1 MVMSGSGERVVFVH
15 GRPGDESWLTG
26 GTIARLH
33 SDGSHCLVLFAGD
46 SGPESSGDAAIT
58 AALGELGGDS
68 WRWLSPAPEVAGGAQ
83 RGAVD
88 DALEDALAA
97 EWATAVVVGELDENL
112 RAAVIRAAAA
122 AGLPVFVSRRVS
134 DAAAQRL
141 VAIDVSDQVDRKIRA
156 LRHYPGRWPVP
167 AGSGAQGAVVD
178 GGGLAVSGTEAFARI
193 DPPRPEPVAVPS
205 STVLSRAVA
214 GALGLVAGVLF
225 GVLGTLAHQAT
236 VTVGSVHLPV
246 GLVIALVAVGSLL
259 TGLRLVIG
267 DRSVALMAAVGL
279 LATIFVLSLRGVGGS
294 VLVPAGLPG
303 TLWTVVP
310 TLLAALVLA
319 WPKIPTRH

>member
-15 GRPGDESWLTG
+15 GRPGDEAWLTG

-33 SDGSHCLVLFAGD
+33 SDGSHSLVLFAGEG
-46 SGPESSGDAAIT
+46 GPESHDDAAIT

-68 WRWLSPAPEVAGGAQ
+68 WRWLSPPSEVAGGPQ

-88 DALEDALAA
+88 DAIEDALAA
-97 EWATAVVVGELDENL
+97 EWATAVVVGELDEDL
-112 RAAVIRAAAA
+112 RAVVIRAASA

-141 VAIDVSDQVDRKIRA
+141 VAIDVSDQVDQKIRA
-156 LRHYPGRWPVP
+156 LGHYPGRWPVR
-167 AGSGAQGAVVD
+167 D
-178 GGGLAVSGTEAFARI
+178 GFVSDRGGLSVSGTEAFARI
-193 DPPRPEPVAVPS
+193 DAPRPKPVVVPS
-205 STVLSRAVA
+205 STALSRAVA
-214 GALGLVAGVLF
+214 GVLGLVAGVMF
-225 GVLGTLAHQAT
+225 GVLGTLAHQAD

-246 GLVIALVAVGSLL
+246 GLVIAVVAVGSLL
-259 TGLRLVIG
+259 TGLRLVFG

-279 LATIFVLSLRGVGGS
+279 LVTIFVLSLRGVGGS